1 MKALIWIGCMT
12 LSSVVQAICDS
23 MVMLIPTSDDSSII
37 LVSTLRGIVG
47 AAVYGIGAWIA
58 IRMCQK
64 HDWNLAM
71 QKVAETNMTV
81 SEYGRQG
88 LSETFLEKLTQMTDD
103 QLKSVLKEAK
113 KRGKITKEQYT
124 ILLKEYSRAQ
134 GEG

>member
-12 LSSVVQAICDS
+12 LSSIVENICGG
-23 MVMLIPTSDDSSII
+23 MVMLIPTSDDSSSL
-37 LVSTLRGIVG
+37 LVGTLRGVVG
-47 AAVYGIGAWIA
+47 AAVYGIGVWIA
-58 IRMCQK
+58 IKMCQK
-64 HDWNLAM
+64 RDWNLAM

-88 LSETFLEKLTQMTDD
+88 LSEAFLEKLTQMTDD

-124 ILLKEYSRAQ
+124 ILLKEYTRTQ